1 MLIIG
6 LNGSP
11 NREANTAFIL
21 EAALEAAAKL
31 GAKTET
37 LFLREILEKQKNPF
51 CTGCETPCQGKCYK
65 GTELENVLEKIAS
78 ADGLLLASPVYF
90 GTVSAQ
96 IKAFWDKTRCLRRG
110 KRLLNTVG
118 GALSV
123 GAARFGGQETTLR
136 ALHSMMLVQ
145 GMILVGDSHEKSA
158 GHHGTCV
165 GGAAEKDQN
174 ALKRAFMLGQRMAQ
188 VCEATASL
196 RVNRPRG

>member
-11 NREANTAFIL
+11 NRQGNTAFIL
-21 EAALEAAAKL
+21 EAALKAAREL

-37 LFLREILEKQKNPF
+37 VFIKEILEKGKSPF
-51 CTGCETPCQGKCYK
+51 CSGCETPCRGVCYQ
-65 GTELENVLEKIAS
+65 GTELEKVFEKMAV

-96 IKAFWDKTRCLRRG
+96 LKAFWDKTRRLRRG
-110 KRLLNTVG
+110 KKLLNTVG

-136 ALHSMMLVQ
+136 ALHSMMFVQ
-145 GMILVGDSHEKSA
+145 GMIVVGDSHEKSA

-165 GGAAEKDQN
+165 GGSAGNDQH
-174 ALKRAFMLGQRMAQ
+174 AQKRAFMLGQRVAQ
-188 VCEATASL
+188 VCQATASL
-196 RVNRPRG
+196 RKKRQL

>member
-11 NREANTAFIL
+11 NRQENTAFIL
-21 EAALEAAAKL
+21 EAALDAAAKL
-31 GAKTET
+31 GAETET
-37 LFLREILEKQKNPF
+37 IFLRGILEKQKNPF
-51 CTGCETPCQGKCYK
+51 CVACETPCQGKCYK
-65 GTELENVLEKIAS
+65 GTELEEVLERMAV
-78 ADGLLLASPVYF
+78 ADGLLLASPVFF
-90 GTVSAQ
+90 GTVSGQ
-96 IKAFWDKTRCLRRG
+96 IKAFWDKTRRLRRG

-145 GMILVGDSHEKSA
+145 GMILVGDSHDKSA

-165 GGAAEKDQN
+165 GGPAEKDQN
-174 ALKRAFMLGQRMAQ
+174 ALKRAFMLGQRVAQ
-188 VCEATASL
+188 VCEVTASL
-196 RVNRPRG
+196 RADRPGR

>member
-11 NREANTAFIL
+11 NRQENTAFIL
-21 EAALEAAAKL
+21 SAALEAAAKL

-37 LFLREILEKQKNPF
+37 IFLREILEKQKNPF
-51 CTGCETPCQGKCYK
+51 CIGCETPCRGVCYQ
-65 GTELENVLEKIAS
+65 GTELEKVLEKMAI

-96 IKAFWDKTRCLRRG
+96 IKAFWDKTRRLRRE
-110 KRLLNTVG
+110 KKLLNTVG

-123 GAARFGGQETTLR
+123 GAGRFGGQETTIR
-136 ALHSMMLVQ
+136 TLHSMMLIQ
-145 GMILVGDSHEKSA
+145 GMILVGDSHEKSP
-158 GHHGTCV
+158 GHYGTCTA
-165 GGAAEKDQN
+165 GTAGKDQH
-174 ALKRAFMLGQRMAQ
+174 ALKRAFMLGQRVAQ

-196 RVNRPRG
+196 RANRPRG

>member
-11 NREANTAFIL
+11 NRQENTAFIL
-21 EAALEAAAKL
+21 ETALEAATKF

-37 LFLREILEKQKNPF
+37 LFLREVLEKQKNPF
-51 CTGCETPCQGKCYK
+51 CTACETPCQGKCYK
-65 GTELENVLEKIAS
+65 GTELENILERLAA
-78 ADGLLLASPVYF
+78 ADGLLLASPVFF
-90 GTVSAQ
+90 GTVSGQ
-96 IKAFWDKTRCLRRG
+96 IKAFWDKTRRLRRG

-165 GGAAEKDQN
+165 GGIAAKDQN
-174 ALKRAFMLGQRMAQ
+174 ALKRAFMLGQRVAQ

-196 RVNRPRG
+196 RAGRPRG

>member
-21 EAALEAAAKL
+21 EAALDAASKL

-37 LFLREILEKQKNPF
+37 VFLREIVEEQKNPF
-51 CTGCETPCQGKCYK
+51 CIACETPCQGKCYK
-65 GTELENVLEKIAS
+65 GTKLENVLEKMAV

-96 IKAFWDKTRCLRRG
+96 IKAFWDKTRRLRRG
-110 KRLLNTVG
+110 KKLLNTVG

-158 GHHGTCV
+158 GHHGTCA

-174 ALKRAFMLGQRMAQ
+174 ALKRAFMLGQRVAQ
-188 VCEATASL
+188 VCKVTASL
-196 RVNRPRG
+196 RADRPGG

>member
-11 NREANTAFIL
+11 NRKANTAYIL
-21 EAALEAAAKL
+21 EAALDAAAQL

-37 LFLREILEKQKNPF
+37 LFLRGIVEEQKNPF
-51 CTGCETPCQGKCYK
+51 CIACETPCQGRCYK
-65 GTELENVLEKIAS
+65 GTELENALEKIAS

-90 GTVSAQ
+90 GSVSAQ
-96 IKAFWDKTRCLRRG
+96 IKAFWDKTRRLRRS

-118 GALSV
+118 GGLSV

-165 GGAAEKDQN
+165 GGAAEEDQN
-174 ALKRAFMLGQRMAQ
+174 ALKRAFMLGQRVAQ
-188 VCEATASL
+188 VCKATASL
-196 RVNRPRG
+196 RADRPGG